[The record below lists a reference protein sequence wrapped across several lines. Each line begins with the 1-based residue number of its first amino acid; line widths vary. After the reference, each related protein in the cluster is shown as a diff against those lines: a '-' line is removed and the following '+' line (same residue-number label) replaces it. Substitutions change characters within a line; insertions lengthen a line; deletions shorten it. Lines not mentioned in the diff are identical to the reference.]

1 LAQSLKAK
9 KKQFQMSGGAKL
21 MWVEKYRPENP
32 DEIMGHQAIITTIKR
47 LVEKDRLPHL
57 LFYGPPGTGKTTTGI
72 NVAKMVSGKAWRH
85 LTLELNASDER
96 GIGVVRDRIKTFAST
111 QQMFN
116 KGLKLVILDE
126 ADAMTKDAQ
135 FAMRRIMEQYTKNT
149 RFILICNYVNRIIPA
164 IQSRCTRFR
173 FSPLEKKSIEERLRF
188 VAEQEGVNCDE
199 SGISTIVN
207 LCEGDMR
214 KCLNILQST
223 AQSFPIVNSENVHTC
238 TGAPAPEVVNEIF
251 DLLFQST
258 FKDAL
263 EKISAIMTD
272 KGVALSDLLPFIHER
287 IKRTKIGK
295 VSKSK
300 LIYEFG
306 ELEERLSHAATDSL
320 QIAGFVGLFFI
331 LKHDME
337 KETKKE

>member
-1 LAQSLKAK
+1 
-9 KKQFQMSGGAKL
+9 
-21 MWVEKYRPENP
+21 MWVEKYRPESTK
-32 DEIMGHQAIITTIKR
+32 EIMGHAAIIQTIER
-47 LVEKDRLPHL
+47 LIENDRLPHL

-72 NVAKMVSGKAWRH
+72 NVAKLVSGKSWKH

-173 FSPLEKKSIEERLRF
+173 FSPLEKNAIEGRLRF
-188 VAEQEGVNCDE
+188 VAEQEKVNFDD
-199 SGISTIVN
+199 SGISTIIN

-223 AQSFPIVNSENVHTC
+223 AQSFPIVNGQNVHTC
-238 TGAPAPEVVNEIF
+238 TGAPRPEIVDKIYEI
-251 DLLFQST
+251 LFQAP
-258 FKDAL
+258 FKEAL
-263 EKISAIMTD
+263 QQITSILTES
-272 KGVALSDLLPFIHER
+272 GVALSDLLPFIHQR
-287 IKRTKIGK
+287 VKRTEMGRI
-295 VSKSK
+295 SRSR
-300 LIYEFG
+300 LICEFG
-306 ELEERLSHAATDSL
+306 RLEERLSHSATDEL
-320 QIAGFVGLFFI
+320 QLAGFVGLFFM
-331 LKHDME
+331 LKHDLAEEAE
-337 KETKKE
+337 KMKS